1 MIFKDLKKRVNLETT
16 VQKQSKLFERL
27 EHKPF
32 WIWDVQKYKRED
44 IKSNGDCCFN
54 HIIDLPHYDKEKYKE
69 VTLDAAEI
77 VLGIFGLDLLRGIR
91 TSIRV

>member
-1 MIFKDLKKRVNLETT
+1 MKSPYPNYKTSNPLLSDHANDLDIFLD
-16 VQKQSKLFERL
+16 
-27 EHKPF
+27 KPF
-32 WIWDVQKYKRED
+32 WIWDVQEYKRED
-44 IKSNGDCCFN
+44 NKCNGDCCFN
-54 HIIDLPHYDKEKYKE
+54 HIIDLLHYDKEKYKE

>member
-1 MIFKDLKKRVNLETT
+1 MN
-16 VQKQSKLFERL
+16 
-27 EHKPF
+27 KPF
-32 WIWDVQKYKRED
+32 WIWNIDEHEQED
-44 IKSNGDCCFN
+44 AKTNGDCCFN